1 MKIKSENFM
10 KQFIIVLRY
19 LVPIETVDQH
29 VTAHREYLSKG
40 YEQKILLASGPQE
53 PRTGGVFI
61 ARAKSRNEMEFFCH
75 QDPFYSNGVAEYQIL
90 EWNPVKFQKEFE
102 FWL

>member
-1 MKIKSENFM
+1 M

-19 LVPIETVDQH
+19 LVSIETVDKH
-29 VTAHREYLSKG
+29 ITAHREYLSQG

-53 PRTGGVFI
+53 PRTGGNFI
-61 ARAKSRNEMEFFCH
+61 ARAKSRNEMVSFCR

>member
-1 MKIKSENFM
+1 M

-90 EWNPVKFQKEFE
+90 VMEPG
-102 FWL
+102 

>member
-1 MKIKSENFM
+1 M

-19 LVPIETVDQH
+19 LVSIETVDKH
-29 VTAHREYLSKG
+29 VTTHREYLSQG

-53 PRTGGVFI
+53 PRTGGIFI
-61 ARAKSRNEMEFFCH
+61 ARAKSCNEMESFCR